1 MKKHYVFFL
10 LFFTV
15 SWATAQDLTV
25 NLKDI
30 KSPGEGRLVFM
41 LYDSADGF
49 PKEHHK
55 ALRKVLVNDFSNSA
69 SCTFSDIPAGKYAVV
84 VMQDKNE
91 NKQLDKNFMGMPKEP
106 VGVSN
111 MEGFGRPTFEKS
123 AFDLTAAG
131 KTIELRFMNE

>member
-1 MKKHYVFFL
+1 MKKHFVL
-10 LFFTV
+10 LLLLSCGGWT
-15 SWATAQDLTV
+15 AAQDLTV
-25 NLKDI
+25 HLKDI

-49 PKEHHK
+49 PREHDK
-55 ALRKVLVNDFSNSA
+55 ALHKVLITDFSSSA
-69 SCTFSDIPAGKYAVV
+69 SHTFENIPVGKYAVV

-91 NKQLDKNFMGMPKEP
+91 NKELDKNFMGMPKEP

-123 AFDLTAAG
+123 AFNLTAAG